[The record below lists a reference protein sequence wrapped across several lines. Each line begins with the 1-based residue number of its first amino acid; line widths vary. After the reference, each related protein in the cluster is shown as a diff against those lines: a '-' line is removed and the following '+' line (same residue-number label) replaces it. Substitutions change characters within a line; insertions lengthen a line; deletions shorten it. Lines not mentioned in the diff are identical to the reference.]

1 MRSDAARNSE
11 AILQAARDVVAEEGI
26 GASMV
31 RIAERAGVAVGTLY
45 RHHPSKDHLVGAVVQ
60 DATRRL
66 VDLLDAAL
74 ARIETDGDVGRE
86 FETALASAA
95 ETYATDRAFKEY
107 RAQARGAAVD
117 LPGADQLEARG
128 YAALD
133 DLVAA
138 AHRAGTLRADVGAAD
153 VLEILAAV
161 PTSPERRATYL
172 AVVLAGLRSA
182 PRRDS
187 PVGR

>member
-1 MRSDAARNSE
+1 MVHDASMRSDAARNSE

-26 GASMV
+26 GASMA

-66 VDLLDAAL
+66 VDLLDSAL
-74 ARIETDGDVGRE
+74 ARIEGGSDVGRE
-86 FETALASAA
+86 LEAALRSGA

-107 RAQARGAAVD
+107 RAQARDAAVD
-117 LPGADQLEARG
+117 LPGADRLEARG

-133 DLVAA
+133 ELVAA
-138 AHRAGTLRADVGAAD
+138 AHRAGALREDVGAAD

-172 AVVLAGLRSA
+172 AVVLAGLRPT
-182 PRRDS
+182 PR
-187 PVGR
+187 